1 LYKEK
6 LKFNPAKIGN
16 LSEMDSIMI
25 DSLYLQTYMK
35 SIYRPKNYTRFS
47 YFFSLIKRL
56 SLVLFFLLLSRLAFY
71 LYNQYL
77 FPGVEWENMLVIFR
91 GGIRFDLSALF
102 YLNTIYLV
110 LALLPFPFIFS
121 ILYQHFLKI
130 LFVLF
135 NAAGFFFQL
144 FDFIFF
150 RTRLRRIDFTFFSEF
165 TADVNLGH
173 IFLEGLRQY
182 VLFFF
187 LWVLLVIG
195 IWFLYGRVKYLSRP
209 PFTFRFFTLRTIVL
223 CLVLLTGV
231 AAIRGGTDRTTRPIT
246 LGNAAA
252 YVSRPMEAAIVL
264 NTPFC
269 IIRTLG
275 KSDVEKLDFFSD
287 REAMSG
293 IYSPVHRN
301 DSMPIIPEE
310 EAARKNVV
318 ILILESFSREYIG
331 YLNPPDMQTFTPFLD
346 SLMSQSLT
354 CSLAYAN
361 GRKSVDA
368 IPSVLGSIPSLEQS
382 FALTPYALNSVE
394 GLGNALMKA
403 GYHTSFFHGASEGSM
418 GLDGMSR
425 HFGFDHYYGKEAFSD
440 NSKFDGYWGI
450 WDEPFLQFFA
460 HTLNSFPQPFASAVF
475 TISSHHPFVIPREY
489 EGVFS
494 EGTLPVHR
502 CIGYADHALKCFFE
516 TVKDMSWYSNTLFVV
531 VADHGTFSL
540 IHPNY
545 QTDIESMAIP
555 VVYHDPSGIIAEK
568 GLMYDRYTQQIDIMP
583 TLLDMLDYPFSFF
596 AFGRSILDT
605 LTTPFVVNYP
615 SGWNILRDE
624 KEKEPSNELFLKAF
638 RQQYNNRL
646 VEDRLTVAD

>member
-1 LYKEK
+1 
-6 LKFNPAKIGN
+6 
-16 LSEMDSIMI
+16 MI

-35 SIYRPKNYTRFS
+35 SIYRPKNYSGFS
-47 YFFSLIKRL
+47 YFFLLTKRL
-56 SLVLFFLLLSRLAFY
+56 SLVLLFLLLSRLAFY
-71 LYNQYL
+71 LYNQSF
-77 FPGVEWENMLVIFR
+77 FPGIEWENLMIIFR

-102 YLNTIYLV
+102 YLNGIYLL
-110 LALLPFPFIFS
+110 LALLPFPFVFS
-121 ILYQHFLKI
+121 DLYQYFLKVVFI
-130 LFVLF
+130 LF

-150 RTRLRRIDFTFFSEF
+150 RTRLRRIDFTFFNEF
-165 TADVNLGH
+165 AGDQNLVH
-173 IFLEGLRQY
+173 VFLEGIRQY

-187 LWVLLVIG
+187 LWVLLVVV
-195 IWFLYGRVKYLSRP
+195 IWFLYGRVKFPSRP
-209 PFTFRFFTLRTIVL
+209 LFTFRFFAFRTVVL
-223 CLVLLTGV
+223 CLVLLAGV

-246 LGNAAA
+246 LGNATA

-275 KSDVEKLDFFSD
+275 KSNVEKLGFFPD
-287 REAMSG
+287 PNQMSR
-293 IYSPVHRN
+293 IYSPVHIK
-301 DSMPIIPEE
+301 DSTRTILEQQTTP
-310 EAARKNVV
+310 KNVIV
-318 ILILESFSREYIG
+318 FILESFSREYIG
-331 YLNPPDMQTFTPFLD
+331 YLNPANRETFTPFLD

-382 FALTPYALNSVE
+382 FALTPYALNRVE
-394 GLGNALMKA
+394 GLGNALKKA
-403 GYHTSFFHGASEGSM
+403 GYHTSFFHGAPEGSM

-425 HFGFDHYYGKEAFSD
+425 HFGFDHYYGKDAFAD
-440 NSKFDGYWGI
+440 NSQFDGYWGI

-460 HTLNSFPQPFASAVF
+460 RTLDSFPQPFASAVF
-475 TISSHHPFVIPREY
+475 TISSHHPFVIPKEY
-489 EGVFS
+489 EGVFPR
-494 EGTLPVHR
+494 GTLPVHQ
-502 CIGYADHALKCFFE
+502 CIGYADYALKRFFE
-516 TVKDMSWYSNTLFVV
+516 TAKGRSWYNNTLFVL

-540 IHPNY
+540 INPDY
-545 QTDIESMAIP
+545 QTDIESMAVP
-555 VVYHDPSGIIAEK
+555 VVYHDPSGVLAEK
-568 GLMYDRYTQQIDIMP
+568 GRVYDRFTQQIDIMP
-583 TLLDMLDYPFSFF
+583 TLLDMLDHPYSFF

-646 VEDRLTVAD
+646 VEDRLTTED